1 MKYLQENKSN
11 YNKYPAVKV
20 KGYEKQAF
28 KGYNDITKEITS
40 KLSGDKQILCIDC
53 TVGVNNQEI
62 IEAFKDWSDLVIDA
76 LDIYYD
82 YSLMNEMLARYV
94 GDDRVFAIAYYG
106 KWLDFVDKEK
116 LEKAKKQ
123 VEEASGKVL
132 VIGVGAS
139 YITNGDLLV
148 FADMTIWEIQ
158 MRYRDGL
165 DNFNCH
171 NYDDETTKKFKR
183 GYFVDWRL
191 SNFHKDFLLENM
203 AYYLETVI
211 PDKPVMLSAEAFNEG
226 LLQAL
231 NQPFSLTP
239 FFDEG
244 LWGGQW
250 MKEVLD
256 IEDKERINYA
266 WSYNLLFPENSLC
279 LDYDGITL
287 SIPGYTLCRKYPRQ
301 LIGEKGYSRFGCEY
315 PIRYDYLD
323 TMEGGNLS
331 LQVHPTTQY
340 FQENFALPFTQD
352 ESYYFLDCAPEET
365 YMYLGITDVANREDM
380 ERDLLAANRGEIVFP
395 AEKYSNKIA
404 VKKHEHYHIPAGTV
418 HCSGANT
425 MVLEISSAPCIF
437 TFKLWD
443 WGRVGLDGRPRPIHI
458 ERGVEVINWDRH
470 EKWMKETCAF
480 KPVLVAEGEGWKEEK
495 TGLHEWE
502 FIETR
507 RIWQTVKTT
516 QQTNGETHALNLVE
530 GREALIE
537 SPSGQFEPFVI
548 HFAESVV
555 IPALI
560 KEYTI
565 TPYGESQGQ
574 EIGIIKGF
582 VRY

>member
-1 MKYLQENKSN
+1 MSYLKGYTSN
-11 YNKYPAVKV
+11 YNKYPTTEIQGWDQEAFS
-20 KGYEKQAF
+20 GYEAIVKEV
-28 KGYNDITKEITS
+28 TKDNRRIVV
-40 KLSGDKQILCIDC
+40 IDC
-53 TVGVNNQEI
+53 TVGVDNKEI
-62 IEAFKDWSDLVIDA
+62 MLAFQAKGWSDLVIDA
-76 LDIYYD
+76 TEIYYD
-82 YSLMNEMLARYV
+82 YQKMNDMLYKYV
-94 GDDRVFAIAYYG
+94 TDDRVFGVAYHG
-106 KWLDFVDKEK
+106 SWKDFIDQEK
-116 LEKAKKQ
+116 LEKVQARIT
-123 VEEASGKVL
+123 ACSGNILIV
-132 VIGVGAS
+132 GTGAS
-139 YITNGDLLV
+139 FICQGDVLV

-171 NYDDETTKKFKR
+171 NFEEETTKKFKR

-191 SNFHKDFLLENM
+191 SNFHKDKLM
-203 AYYLETVI
+203 AKMDYYLETVVANE
-211 PDKPVMLSAEAFNEG
+211 PKMLTKAAFDDG
-226 LLQAL
+226 LKQLL
-231 NQPFSLTP
+231 NQPFSLEP

-266 WSYNLLFPENSLC
+266 WSYNSLFPENSVAIKYGDIKLNV
-279 LDYDGITL
+279 
-287 SIPGYTLCRKYPRQ
+287 PGYTVCRKYPRQ
-301 LIGEKGYSRFGCEY
+301 LIGEKGYSRFGCEF
-315 PIRYDYLD
+315 PIRFDYLD

-352 ESYYFLDCAPEET
+352 ESYYFLDCAEEET
-365 YMYLGITDVANREDM
+365 YMYLGLTDQANREDM
-380 ERDLLAANRGEIVFP
+380 ERDLLAAQRGEISFP
-395 AEKYSNKIA
+395 AEKYSNKIP

-443 WGRVGLDGRPRPIHI
+443 WGRVGLDGKPRPIHI
-458 ERGVEVINWDRH
+458 ERGVEVINWDKK

-480 KPVLVAEGEGWKEEK
+480 PPVPIASGPGWREEK
-495 TGLHEWE
+495 TGLHDNE
-502 FIETR
+502 FIEIR
-507 RIWQTVKTT
+507 RFWQSVKTLHE
-516 QQTNGETHALNLVE
+516 TNGEAQVLNLVE

-537 SPSGQFEPFVI
+537 SPSGQFAPFVI
-548 HFAESVV
+548 HYAESVV

-560 KEYTI
+560 KEYSI
-565 TPYGESQGQ
+565 TPCGESAGK
-574 EIGIIKGF
+574 EIAFVKGY